1 MTMLIACFVC
11 WVMCAVISYCF
22 PHYAPAGET
31 IAICLVPV
39 GLFAGVV
46 TALGKP

>member
-1 MTMLIACFVC
+1 MTMLIACLVS
-11 WVMCAVISYCF
+11 WVVCAVVSYGF
-22 PHYAPAGET
+22 PHYAPTGET

-39 GLFAGVV
+39 GLFACVV